1 MAYEDLITIANEDL
15 ENKLNEEKQK
25 FDSLLNGRQDI
36 EEKLKRRQAKMVED
50 KQVVEESDQK
60 LLELKTLIDEQQKV
74 FDEMNK
80 DLEKAKKLQR
90 FEDERSRDLQQ
101 KNASLQAK
109 LEFIEQGYDYKGNVQ
124 GMNLEVFR

>member
-1 MAYEDLITIANEDL
+1 
-15 ENKLNEEKQK
+15 
-25 FDSLLNGRQDI
+25 
-36 EEKLKRRQAKMVED
+36 MVED